1 MCKILIADDSALFRR
16 SLRSC
21 LEQNPKMRVCGEAE
35 DGRTAIDK
43 VKELKPDVVILD
55 WQMPVMDGIEAA
67 RHITRIAPEATVAL
81 LTLHSGPQID
91 KKAQAIGIQRVFSKA
106 DRLEYLSEWLM
117 QVCERAV
124 TTVT

>member
-1 MCKILIADDSALFRR
+1 
-16 SLRSC
+16 
-21 LEQNPKMRVCGEAE
+21 
-35 DGRTAIDK
+35 
-43 VKELKPDVVILD
+43 
-55 WQMPVMDGIEAA
+55 
-67 RHITRIAPEATVAL
+67 L
-81 LTLHSGPQID
+81 LTLHSGPQIA

>member
-16 SLRSC
+16 SLRTC
-21 LEQNPKMRVCGEAE
+21 LEQNPKLRVCGEAE
-35 DGRTAIDK
+35 DGRAAIDK
-43 VKELKPDVVILD
+43 VKELRPDVVILD
-55 WQMPVMDGIEAA
+55 WQMPVMDGIKAA

-81 LTLHSGPQID
+81 LTLHSGPQIT

-124 TTVT
+124 MAVT